1 MTRSPLRLVFDQ
13 GDDTRT
19 AALEL
24 PPTGSEGLHIHL
36 HVGPSERL
44 RSSPAAEAPAD
55 ADTKGKGR
63 RRPLLLGVAGI
74 VIAVVA
80 FDLGARSGEGHAGA
94 LAASQDRVKGLA
106 SLAPVLPSPATSST
120 SSSELPASVR
130 QQLAQQPTVT
140 AAPGVPAAAG
150 APDPFG
156 LQH

>member
-44 RSSPAAEAPAD
+44 RPSPAAVAPAD

-80 FDLGARSGEGHAGA
+80 FDLGARSGEGHARA
-94 LAASQDRVKGLA
+94 LAASQASVTGLPSLA
-106 SLAPVLPSPATSST
+106 SALPSPATAST

>member
-24 PPTGSEGLHIHL
+24 PPTGSEALHIHL

-44 RSSPAAEAPAD
+44 RPSPAAVAPAD
-55 ADTKGKGR
+55 ADTQKKGH
-63 RRPLLLGVAGI
+63 RRPLLLGAAGI
-74 VIAVVA
+74 AIAVVA
-80 FDLGARSGEGHAGA
+80 FDLGARSGEGHARA
-94 LAASQDRVKGLA
+94 LAASQASITGLA
-106 SLAPVLPSPATSST
+106 SLASALPSPAIAST

>member
-36 HVGPSERL
+36 YVGPSDRP
-44 RSSPAAEAPAD
+44 RPGPAGEAPAEVE
-55 ADTKGKGR
+55 TRGRGR
-63 RRPLLLGVAGI
+63 RRPLLLGVAGL
-74 VIAVVA
+74 VIALVA
-80 FDLGARSGEGHAGA
+80 FDLGARSGEGHARA
-94 LAASQDRVKGLA
+94 LAASQASVMGLPSLA
-106 SLAPVLPSPATSST
+106 SALPSPATAST
-120 SSSELPASVR
+120 SSNELPASVR
-130 QQLAQQPTVT
+130 QQLAQPPTVT
-140 AAPGVPAAAG
+140 APSGVPAAAG

>member
-13 GDDTRT
+13 GGDTRT

-36 HVGPSERL
+36 YVGPSERL
-44 RSSPAAEAPAD
+44 GPGPAAVAPAE
-55 ADTKGKGR
+55 ADTQGRGR
-63 RRPLLLGVAGI
+63 RRHLLLGLAGL

-80 FDLGARSGEGHAGA
+80 FDLGARSGEGHARA
-94 LAASQDRVKGLA
+94 LAASQASITGLA
-106 SLAPVLPSPATSST
+106 SLASALPSPATAST
-120 SSSELPASVR
+120 SSNELPASVR
-130 QQLAQQPTVT
+130 QQLAQQPRVT